1 MGENESRCPLI
12 RCLISSFADYELSLL
27 LALFIII
34 DFGYFYVCIVS
45 QSHVGRYSSLIT
57 VGRCFPTVYTL
68 EL

>member
-12 RCLISSFADYELSLL
+12 QCLISSFADYELSLL

-45 QSHVGRYSSLIT
+45 RLYVKAFDIPRFLPL
-57 VGRCFPTVYTL
+57 VNVF
-68 EL
+68 

>member
-45 QSHVGRYSSLIT
+45 RRQGFRYSSLFT
-57 VGRCFPTVYTL
+57 VG
-68 EL
+68 